1 MRGCVNDANMD
12 MTGRLFPTH
21 KHVDDCAILARR
33 ARELIR
39 DIYPICRS
47 ITGDGVRETL
57 ARVAR
62 LIPLEVSEVP
72 SGTPVFDWE
81 IPREWDIRDAYV
93 ADSSGRRVID
103 FRAHNLHVLSYS
115 TPIRAK
121 LPLAELRAHLYTLPQ
136 QPDRIPYRTSYW
148 RESWGFCLT
157 QRALDAMPEGEYE
170 VLIDAELKPGSLTYA
185 ECLVR
190 GESSEEFLI
199 STHVC
204 HPSLANDNCSGIAL
218 AALLAEQLG
227 RGKPRLSYRF
237 LFAPGTIG
245 SIAWLSRNRDDLRR
259 LRGGLVIG
267 LLGDPGQLTF
277 KRSRRGNSEVD
288 RIAAG
293 VVREL
298 DPAARL
304 LDFSPYGYDERQF
317 CSPGF
322 DLPVGR
328 LTRSANDMYPEY
340 HTSGDNLEL
349 IRVDALA
356 QSMLALLRIVE
367 RVDINRRYRNLRP
380 FGEPQLG
387 KRGLFRATGGVDPG
401 EFEHALLWVLNQSDG
416 GRGILDI
423 AAASGLPQAVVQQA
437 ADALAAAGL
446 VEEVVAETSACK
458 HRNERTAGDGV
469 RMNQGEIP

>member
-1 MRGCVNDANMD
+1 MDA
-12 MTGRLFPTH
+12 TGRLFPNY
-21 KHVDDCAILARR
+21 KHVDDCALLARR
-33 ARELIR
+33 AFELIR

-57 ARVAR
+57 ARVAH
-62 LIPLEVSEVP
+62 LIPLDISEVP
-72 SGTPVFDWE
+72 SGTPVLDWE
-81 IPREWDIRDAYV
+81 IPREWNIRDAYV
-93 ADSSGRRVID
+93 ADSTGRRIID
-103 FRAHNLHVLSYS
+103 FRVHNLHVLNYS
-115 TPIRAK
+115 TPIRVK
-121 LPLAELRAHLYTLPQ
+121 LPLAELRAHLYTLPH

-148 RESWGFCLT
+148 REHWGFCLT
-157 QRALDAMPEGEYE
+157 HRQLETLPDGEYE
-170 VLIDAELKPGSLTYA
+170 VVIDAELKPGRLTYA
-185 ECLVR
+185 ERLVR

-245 SIAWLSRNRDDLRR
+245 SIAWLARNRDRLRR
-259 LRGGLVIG
+259 LRGGLVVG
-267 LLGDPGQLTF
+267 LLGDPGPLTF

-288 RIAAG
+288 RIAAQ

-340 HTSGDNLEL
+340 HTSADNLEL
-349 IRVDALA
+349 IRADALA
-356 QSMLALLRIVE
+356 QSMFALLRIVE
-367 RVDINRRYRNLRP
+367 RVDTNRRYRNLSP
-380 FGEPQLG
+380 FGEPRLG
-387 KRGLFRATGGVDPG
+387 KRGLFRATGGADPG
-401 EFEHALLWVLNQSDG
+401 EFEHALLWILNQSDG
-416 GRGILDI
+416 GRGIHDI
-423 AAASGLPQAVVQQA
+423 AAGSGLPRAVVQQA
-437 ADALAAAGL
+437 ANALVAAGL
-446 VEEVVAETSACK
+446 LEEVFLETPLANPEPSGPP
-458 HRNERTAGDGV
+458 ETEV
-469 RMNQGEIP
+469 E

>member
-1 MRGCVNDANMD
+1 MD
-12 MTGRLFPTH
+12 MTSRPFPTH
-21 KHVDDCAILARR
+21 AHVDDCAVLARR
-33 ARELIR
+33 ALELIR
-39 DIYPICRS
+39 DLYPICRS

-62 LIPLEVSEVP
+62 LIPLDVNEVP
-72 SGTPVFDWE
+72 SGTPVLDWE
-81 IPREWDIRDAYV
+81 IPLEWNIRDAYV
-93 ADSSGRRVID
+93 ADSAGRRMID
-103 FRAHNLHVLSYS
+103 FRAHNLHVLNYS
-115 TPIRAK
+115 TPVRAK
-121 LPLAELRAHLYTLPQ
+121 LSLADLRAHLHTLPQ
-136 QPDRIPYRTSYW
+136 QPERIPYRTSYW

-157 QRALDAMPEGEYE
+157 QSALDAMPEGEYE
-170 VLIDAELKPGSLTYA
+170 VVIDAELKPGSLTYA

-190 GESSEEFLI
+190 GESSEEVLI

-218 AALLAEQLG
+218 AALLAEQLRHG
-227 RGKPRLSYRF
+227 RPRLSYRF
-237 LFAPGTIG
+237 LFVPGTIG
-245 SIAWLSRNRDDLRR
+245 SIAWLSRNRDDLFR

-267 LLGDPGQLTF
+267 LLGDPGPLTY

-288 RIAAG
+288 RVAAG

-349 IRVDALA
+349 IGVDALA

-367 RVDINRRYRNLRP
+367 RVDSNQRYRNLRP

-416 GRGILDI
+416 THGILDI
-423 AAASGLPQAVVQQA
+423 VAASSLSKAVVQQA
-437 ADALAAAGL
+437 ADALVAAGL
-446 VEEVVAETSACK
+446 LEEVVAPAVTSVCAS
-458 HRNERTAGDGV
+458 ERVTGKGD
-469 RMNQGEIP
+469 RMNQGEMP